1 MPLKISMVCL
11 SSRRMSEMDHRTNE
25 KFDNVHSRINIDSVT
40 FCVKPLS
47 IQIIPYYA
55 CMHIYIYS
63 YIYTVLYCYFF
74 ASLSFRSQIRR
85 PSPDGVVGLHMCTYI
100 YILLTVVIV
109 THEMLLQAG
118 HPLRS

>member
-55 CMHIYIYS
+55 CMHIYIYTV
-63 YIYTVLYCYFF
+63 IYTQYCIVIFLRRS
-74 ASLSFRSQIRR
+74 ASEVRF
-85 PSPDGVVGLHMCTYI
+85 DGHHRMGL
-100 YILLTVVIV
+100 
-109 THEMLLQAG
+109 
-118 HPLRS
+118 